1 MVSEDR
7 EYVERILA
15 GEPEVFEA
23 LVRKYNRMAGAIAF
37 GIIGDFHEAEDVTQ
51 EAFLKAFRVLHT
63 LRDAGR
69 FRAWFAGLV
78 RTKALDA
85 LRKKGSRTEV
95 GVTEDAAVT
104 VESSGLAERLHSV
117 GQFRSLEEDP
127 AREESKQKVLEA
139 IRELPRED
147 RIVVTLKHMEG
158 MSYKEIS
165 DITGAS
171 VSSIESRLFRAR
183 QQLRKRLDPTKT

>member
-69 FRAWFAGLV
+69 FRGWFAGLV

-95 GVTEDAAVT
+95 GVVEDAVS
-104 VESSGLAERLHSV
+104 VEASGLAERLHGV
-117 GQFRSLEEDP
+117 GQFRSLEDDP

-158 MSYKEIS
+158 LSYKEIS